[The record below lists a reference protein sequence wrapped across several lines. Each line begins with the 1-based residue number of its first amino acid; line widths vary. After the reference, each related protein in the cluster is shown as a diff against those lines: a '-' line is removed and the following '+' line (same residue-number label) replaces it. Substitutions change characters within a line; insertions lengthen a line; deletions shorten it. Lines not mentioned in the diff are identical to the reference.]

1 MDFTPW
7 SPTHALLVLFAIVA
21 FIGQVAIMFYRI
33 GQNGKKI
40 DQLSVD
46 LQQAIKEQGETFCHA
61 IERLGDRLDKRLSD
75 MQSEMNQRLS
85 DMQSEMNQR
94 FLEVHTEICSG
105 RSDMN
110 QQIGSVREEPSKLN
124 QNHIDHLSY
133 P

>member
-7 SPTHALLVLFAIVA
+7 SPTHAILVLFAIVA
-21 FIGQVAIMFYRI
+21 FIGHAAIMFYRI

-46 LQQAIKEQGETFCHA
+46 LQQALKEQGETFFHA
-61 IERLGDRLDKRLSD
+61 IERLEDRLGKRLSD
-75 MQSEMNQRLS
+75 MQSK
-85 DMQSEMNQR
+85 MNQR
-94 FLEVHTEICSG
+94 FIEVHSEIRSG